1 MNDNVFYD
9 HELEKGFITS
19 ILSNPELFAD
29 VVDQININSFHSK
42 YCSEIFK
49 KMQQDYL
56 KDGDIKKTQIMLY
69 STNKFGE
76 NKTEE
81 VLDNKYF
88 VPMELETIVDKL
100 NDIRD
105 RRQVKKSLNK
115 AYNYLK
121 NTDLGPDEFKSKVQD
136 EIFNSTS
143 KNLEKNLIH
152 SVEDILMESF
162 RRFHERQAGKT
173 VEKIKTGFRSFD
185 IMTGGLSRKHLSI
198 IAGRPSM
205 GKTALALKLL
215 GKILE
220 TSSIPTLV
228 FSMEMTREKLIDRC
242 LIQKAQIC
250 ADDYYASNKKSKLDL
265 DKMSKADR
273 EVEEAR
279 RKILGKQMESLDI
292 ARNWLVEKPLKVVE
306 KRGLDINT
314 IKSISR
320 KVDNLYENK
329 LGLIVIDYLTL
340 IRISAVGGRLDKG
353 YAGAARDLRDLS
365 DELNC
370 HVMLLHQI
378 NRDLKN
384 RANKRPQL
392 SDLRDSGELEE
403 AADLVGLL
411 HRPEYYKSR
420 EEGIEEKLFQD
431 DAEFIIAKNREGKTG
446 TIPVNWYPEI
456 LTFQDH
462 LDKKVYGKINYL
474 RQ

>member
-19 ILSNPELFAD
+19 ILSEPELFAD
-29 VVDQININSFHSK
+29 VADQININSFHSE

-56 KDGDIKKTQIMLY
+56 KDGDIKKTKIMLY
-69 STNKFGE
+69 STNKFGQ

-88 VPMELETIVDKL
+88 VPMELETIVDNL

-105 RRQVKKSLNK
+105 RRQVKESLNK
-115 AYNYLK
+115 AYKYLK
-121 NTDLGPDEFKSKVQD
+121 DTELEPDDFKSKVQD

-143 KNLEKNLIH
+143 KNLDKNLIH

-162 RRFHERQAGKT
+162 RRFHERQEGKT

-205 GKTALALKLL
+205 GKTAISLILL

-220 TSSIPTLV
+220 TSNVPSLV
-228 FSMEMTREKLIDRC
+228 FSMEMSREKLIDRM
-242 LIQKAQIC
+242 LIQKAQVC
-250 ADDYYASNKKSKLDL
+250 SDDYYASNKKSKLDL

-279 RKILGKQMESLDI
+279 RRILGKQTDSLDI
-292 ARNWLVEKPLKVVE
+292 ARNWLLEKPLKVVE

-320 KVDNLYENK
+320 KADNLYDNK

-340 IRISAVGGRLDKG
+340 IKISAVGGRLDKG

-370 HVMLLHQI
+370 HVMLIHQI
-378 NRDLKN
+378 NRDLKS
-384 RANKRPQL
+384 RSNKRPRL

-403 AADLVGLL
+403 AADLVGLV

-420 EEGIEEKLFQD
+420 EEGIEEKLFQN

-462 LDKKVYGKINYL
+462 LDKRTYGKINYL
-474 RQ
+474 KQ